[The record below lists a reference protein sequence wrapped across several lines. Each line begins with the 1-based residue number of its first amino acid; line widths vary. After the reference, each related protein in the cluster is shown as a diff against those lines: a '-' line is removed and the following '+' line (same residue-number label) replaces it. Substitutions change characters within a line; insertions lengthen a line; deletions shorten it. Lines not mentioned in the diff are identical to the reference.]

1 MFEAFNLWAKEDG
14 LNGIFIVQM
23 LSDAEPKSKL
33 KWINGFVDFEPAHIR
48 NIMRENRGEQYHK
61 KMEMIDRHPKWR
73 WWNRWVCDILDYN
86 EINQKMLESIHG
98 KNHFRGCFVDY
109 DDSPRRGKKALIFRG
124 ANPQQFAYY
133 LKKQLL
139 KSEEEGNEY
148 LFVNAWNEWGEGNYL
163 EPDEH
168 FKYKYLEE
176 IAKIVKG

>member
-1 MFEAFNLWAKEDG
+1 
-14 LNGIFIVQM
+14 
-23 LSDAEPKSKL
+23 
-33 KWINGFVDFEPAHIR
+33 
-48 NIMRENRGEQYHK
+48 
-61 KMEMIDRHPKWR
+61 MIDRHPKWR

-86 EINQKMLESIHG
+86 EINQKMIESIHG